1 MIKESIELERR
12 KREESTTLLTEEIES
27 ELNKFHDV
35 LLIEKK
41 VIKLFRIYDCIGLK
55 LLFLI

>member
-1 MIKESIELERR
+1 LA
-12 KREESTTLLTEEIES
+12 LTDEIEN

-41 VIKLFRIYDCIGLK
+41 VREETQSKIFRMVEEIHNRL
-55 LLFLI
+55 